1 MLGYLT
7 GSKSY
12 DVDLQVSNNENMT
25 VKQFEQ
31 FQKLIQEAAD
41 ICMEDFYNAAVQV
54 LGENSGDNNQ
64 KDYDGFEGDC
74 EEGDDE

>member
-12 DVDLQVSNNENMT
+12 NVDLQVRNHENMT

-41 ICMEDFYNAAVQV
+41 ICMEAFYNAAAQA
-54 LGENSGDNNQ
+54 LGENSVDDNQ
-64 KDYDGFEGDC
+64 KDYEKRLTIFKRC
-74 EEGDDE
+74 